1 MNERRSGC
9 RPMLEAIG
17 IARNRKTGSRN
28 RSATTTLGTT
38 WHRTPVLTIGRYSH
52 TRLHDLTGA
61 LDALPDLQPLE
72 PTLQALQATGTDGNC
87 RSAGREAQRVAQ
99 QTARDAVRIHATP
112 CDEATDSQETQTS
125 PKSSSFADL
134 GDDVRR
140 CAEGCEQRR
149 RWELNPRWRICN
161 PLP

>member
-1 MNERRSGC
+1 MFQLTAEENESLRSQFATLKTRRGQ
-9 RPMLEAIG
+9 
-17 IARNRKTGSRN
+17 
-28 RSATTTLGTT
+28 
-38 WHRTPVLTIGRYSH
+38 HSH

-61 LDALPDLQPLE
+61 LDALPDLQPQE
-72 PTLQALQATGTDGNC
+72 RTPQALQATGTDGNC
-87 RSAGREAQRVAQ
+87 QLSGQEAQRQAQRVAQ

-112 CDEATDSQETQTS
+112 CDEATDSQETQSS

-140 CAEGCEQRR
+140 CADGCEQRR